1 MLLNKCGGGDGKSR
15 RRMDIPS
22 NYGGEQLEITNI
34 WTVTPIYCKWN
45 RKIFIF
51 RLIPHIGPK
60 TAKRIVDRFGLDTLD
75 IIQYNPEKLKEI
87 EGIGGD
93 KKNLKKI
100 VEAFEEQ
107 GEIRDI
113 MVFYSNMTLPL
124 IIV

>member
-1 MLLNKCGGGDGKSR
+1 MLLNKCGGETVKVEGEW
-15 RRMDIPS
+15 IYHP

-87 EGIGGD
+87 EGIGGI
-93 KKNLKKI
+93 KKLKKI

-113 MVFYSNMTLPL
+113 MVFLQQYDITP
-124 IIV
+124 

>member
-1 MLLNKCGGGDGKSR
+1 
-15 RRMDIPS
+15 MDS
-22 NYGGEQLEITNI
+22 N
-34 WTVTPIYCKWN
+34 PIYCKWN
-45 RKIFIF
+45 RKYLSSGLF
-51 RLIPHIGPK
+51 PHIGPK

-113 MVFYSNMTLPL
+113 MVFLQQYDITPNYS
-124 IIV
+124 IRIYKKIR